1 MFKLYNAEK
10 QFIRNV
16 SDIAYTEL
24 KKESMLSNGDK
35 QLSFQYFGKY
45 TDILPE
51 YYIETADD
59 RYVVKEVRPQ
69 IAAVEYVCKL
79 DLEALEAF
87 TVPQFT
93 AKDKTIFL
101 AANQALLST
110 GWTCSVDQGIASK
123 VRSVQQF
130 NKTPYELLLKIRD
143 AFMCEISFDSINKV
157 VSFAETLGS
166 DRGVYMRPE
175 LNLKDVSLALD
186 SYDFYTRIIPR
197 GEGGLDIKSVN
208 GGVDYVEN
216 YQYSTKIRTLYWEDT
231 SYTSAQALKDDAIA
245 KLADLS
251 KPKKSYSADV
261 RDLAKL
267 SNDYSILDYG
277 LGDTVTIVDE
287 PLGIKDTQR
296 IVTITEYPDDPT
308 RNTVELSNTVLTW
321 EEYQERLSAAADAWE
336 EISNADGSING
347 VYVHGVQSGDVVG
360 VEVVVGESGETY
372 TGDLQTAVNQM
383 QSFIGGKIGTIE
395 TTYLQATMAN
405 IDTANINTAKIKDL
419 FVQVGLIKDAVISGA
434 RITGYLDAVEV
445 NAASITAGTLIAD
458 RIAIRGDTSSIVYA
472 LNNYG
477 QLTSQEVNTVD
488 GYILTNRTINADKIV
503 AHSITANEIT
513 ANNLVGANG
522 WINLAQGTFNYGDV
536 LVWDGAQLSVSGHVI
551 ANTGRIGGWNAT
563 KYALYAETTGSNG
576 VTTTVA
582 LQNATIYADLDNCEI
597 KTGDDRIIITA
608 LEDGDISMTDLK
620 LMLMT
625 PYTAPGFYMSGMI
638 SRSGAGQP
646 TEFKASILVSVNDTE
661 TSYGSLTTGGLG
673 PYGFGRSYPSPYPDK
688 TLGARLAFS
697 ATGCNKGDT
706 FTITFAMGPAQGYSS
721 PIDWSFAEFK
731 LPVGQI
737 MGVIKDDNTIFG
749 IGSDGAL
756 KAAAIEVQNTAPKVW
771 IRSANRSI
779 DFRVDSS
786 KQAGIYDR
794 LAGDWILR
802 SKADGTVDVPHPFMA
817 VGWAD
822 SSARRLVQST
832 TGDGGRVGYMSA
844 NSTGLSVRGQWGVS
858 GSTYDNVVFPMPGS
872 DIRIKSDIIK
882 SDVDALDLIR
892 RIAIMAF
899 KRRGI
904 YQPIGMIAD
913 WLEELDPRL
922 AIGGGYNDDG
932 SMNVKCVDTFYLQG
946 YIVKA
951 LQELADQ
958 VQDLGGK
965 RSWRS

>member
-51 YYIETADD
+51 YYVETEDD

-69 IAAVEYVCKL
+69 LSAVEYVCKL

-197 GEGGLDIKSVN
+197 GEGGLDIKAVN
-208 GGVDYVEN
+208 SGIEYVEN
-216 YQYSTKIRTLYWEDT
+216 YQYSTKIRTLYWEDS

-267 SNDYSILDYG
+267 SNDYSILDYS

-321 EEYQERLSAAADAWE
+321 EEYQERLSAAADAWDDV
-336 EISNADGSING
+336 SNADGSING

-395 TTYLQATMAN
+395 TTYLKATMAN

-419 FVQVGLIKDAVISGA
+419 FVQVGLIRDAVISGA

-488 GYILTNRTINADKIV
+488 GYILTDRTINADKIV

-513 ANNLVGANG
+513 ASNLVGANG
-522 WINLAQGTFNYGDV
+522 WINLAQGTFNYGNA
-536 LVWDGAQLSVSGHVI
+536 LTWDGSALTVSGTVT
-551 ANTGRIGGWNAT
+551 ADDGRLGGWNAS
-563 KYALYAETTGSNG
+563 KYALYSTIKGGNG

-582 LQNATIYADLDNCEI
+582 MQNAVIYADLTNCEVE
-597 KTGDDRIIITA
+597 TGDGQFTLKA
-608 LEDGDISMTDLK
+608 LENGDISMSNLR
-620 LMLMT
+620 LMLIT
-625 PYTAPGFYMSGMI
+625 PYTEASFALWGNI
-638 SRSGAGQP
+638 SRTGSGQIN
-646 TEFKASILVSVNDTE
+646 EFGVTTLVEFDGIE
-661 TSYGSLTTGGLG
+661 TDWGTSSTNRLGNYEFYNVYGGNPDCTTG
-673 PYGFGRSYPSPYPDK
+673 
-688 TLGARLAFS
+688 ARVAFS

-706 FTITFAMGPAQGYSS
+706 FTITFSIGPDTSHSKAINWNTG
-721 PIDWSFAEFK
+721 DFL
-731 LPVGQI
+731 LPVGSV
-737 MGVIKDDNTIFG
+737 MGVKR
-749 IGSDGAL
+749 GSSLLYSLGTNGSVKTSGLTVEHSSYAQ
-756 KAAAIEVQNTAPKVW
+756 VNVVNS
-771 IRSANRSI
+771 IRSARLQVNASGYL
-779 DFRVDSS
+779 
-786 KQAGIYDR
+786 GIYDVTN
-794 LAGDWILR
+794 GSWMFR
-802 SKADGTVDVPHPFMA
+802 SDTSQNVEVPHPLLA
-817 VGWAD
+817 QGWAD
-822 SSARRLVQST
+822 TTTRRFVQST

-899 KRRGI
+899 KKRGI

-922 AIGGGYNDDG
+922 AIGGGEDL
-932 SMNVKCVDTFYLQG
+932 KCVDTFYLQG
-946 YIVKA
+946 YEIRA
-951 LQELADQ
+951 LQQLADKI
-958 VQDLGGK
+958 DDIY
-965 RSWRS
+965 RRIA